1 MRPAVL
7 ALGLLIAAAQGGGY
21 QRIPAGEYR
30 SVLKYEDLKG
40 NRAVAAFELMTQP
53 VTNGEFLKFVKAHRE
68 WRRDRALPLYAEPS
82 AYLSHWQTATALG
95 SDASAQQPVTRVSWF
110 AATAYC
116 EAQGARLP
124 TWSEWEYVA
133 AADET
138 HRDAR
143 QDSAWR
149 ERILAWYAQSASA
162 GLGVVGRTPANVYGI
177 QDLHGLVW
185 EWTEDYSA
193 MLVSADNRSQSE
205 ADRARFCGA
214 GALAVDDREN
224 YPVMMRVALLSSL
237 RGADST
243 SSLGFRCAR
252 SIR

>member
-1 MRPAVL
+1 MRPTVL
-7 ALGLLIAAAQGGGY
+7 ALGLLVAVAQGGGY

-30 SVLKYEDLKG
+30 SVLKYEDVKG
-40 NRAVAAFELMTQP
+40 NRAVASFEIMTQP
-53 VTNGEFLKFVKAHRE
+53 VTNGDFLRFVWSHKE
-68 WRRDRALPLYAEPS
+68 WRRGQVLALYAEPN
-82 AYLSHWQTATALG
+82 AYLSHWLSPTELG
-95 SDASAQQPVTRVSWF
+95 SAVSERQPVTRVSWF

-116 EAQGARLP
+116 ESQQARLP

-138 HRDAR
+138 RRDAR
-143 QDSAWR
+143 QDAAWR
-149 ERILAWYAQSASA
+149 ERILGWYSRNA
-162 GLGVVGRTPANVYGI
+162 GAKLANVGQTTANSYGV
-177 QDLHGLVW
+177 QDLHGLIW

-193 MLVSADNRSQSE
+193 MLVSSDNRNQSE
-205 ADRARFCGA
+205 ADRARYCGA

-252 SIR
+252 SLP

>member
-7 ALGLLIAAAQGGGY
+7 ALGLLVAAAQGSGY

-30 SVLKYEDLKG
+30 SVLNYEDLKG

-53 VTNGEFLKFVKAHRE
+53 VTNGEFLKFVKSHRE
-68 WRRDRALPLYAEPS
+68 WQRGRALPLYAEPS
-82 AYLSHWQTATALG
+82 AYLSHWQAPTALG
-95 SDASAQQPVTRVSWF
+95 PDASAQQPVTRVSWF

-149 ERILAWYAQSASA
+149 ERILAWYAQSAGT
-162 GLGVVGRTPANVYGI
+162 GLGVVGRTPPNVYGI

-252 SIR
+252 SLR